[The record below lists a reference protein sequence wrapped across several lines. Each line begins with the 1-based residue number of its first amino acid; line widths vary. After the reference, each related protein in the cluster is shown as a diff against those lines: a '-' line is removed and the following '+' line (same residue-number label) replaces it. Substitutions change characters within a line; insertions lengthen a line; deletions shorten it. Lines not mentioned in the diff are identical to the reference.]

1 MAKAKKQEVV
11 KQKYIEREA
20 VIQPITETIETNY
33 MPYAVSVMVSRAIP
47 EIDGFKPAHRKL
59 LYTMYKMGLLNG
71 RRTKSANIVGETMK
85 LNPHGDMA
93 IYETMVRLT
102 TGNESLLHPF
112 VDSKGG
118 FGKQYSRDMAFAA
131 SRYTEAK
138 LDTFCQEIFTG
149 IDKNAVDMVDNYD
162 GTMKEPRLL
171 PTSFPNILV
180 SPNLGIAVGLASS
193 ICSFNLVEICDA
205 TIALLRSPRTDIE
218 KILDIV
224 KAPDFPGG
232 GYVVYDREQIK
243 KVYETGKGPIKLRAK
258 YDYDKEA
265 NCIEIL
271 EIPYSTTI
279 EAIMKEMSDMFKAGK
294 LKEVV
299 DFRDEIDFDGFK
311 LAIDLR
317 KGTDPEQL
325 MQKLYKFTPLE
336 DNFPCNFN
344 VLIDG
349 SPKQLGIKD
358 ILTEWIKFR
367 TACLRREFI
376 FDLDKKQRRLHLLLG
391 LGKILLDIDKAVRI
405 VRETEKDDEVVPNLM
420 QGFSVDKDQA
430 EYIADIKL
438 RHLNREYI
446 MNRLAD
452 IDNLQKEIADIKALL
467 SDEIKMKSFMI
478 KQLGD
483 IKKKY
488 GKPRK
493 TEVIS
498 SDSVKEFN
506 KEIMIEDYQ
515 ARIFFTKDGYLKK
528 ITQQSLRGNSEQKIK
543 EGDEIIYEAEISNKD
558 ELVFFTDK
566 AQLYFAKMS
575 DFDLCKASELG
586 EYVPKKLNFD
596 DDEHVAYMHV
606 NPSFDENQNVIFFFE
621 NGKAVRVPMSQ
632 YQTQGSRKKLK
643 KAFSDA
649 SKVVKII
656 YETNDEYI
664 MLINSENKAILIR
677 PSLIPIKTTRTSIG
691 TVVFAMNLKKN
702 QKIKKVLTDYEKKY
716 PEAKESYRKIKIPA
730 TGVLISKKKSKDPQM
745 KIDI

>member
-1 MAKAKKQEVV
+1 MAKAKKQEEV

-20 VIQPITETIETNY
+20 VVQPITETIETNY

-149 IDKNAVDMVDNYD
+149 IDKNAVDMIDNYD

-344 VLIDG
+344 VLVDG
-349 SPKQLGIKD
+349 SPQQLGIKD

-467 SDEIKMKSFMI
+467 SDEIKMKSYMI

>member
-344 VLIDG
+344 VLVDG

-467 SDEIKMKSFMI
+467 SDEIKMKSYMI

-515 ARIFFTKDGYLKK
+515 ARLFFTKDGYLKK

-543 EGDEIIYEAEISNKD
+543 EGDEVIYEAEISNKD
-558 ELVFFTDK
+558 ELVFFTDR